1 MKMPRISVKTRIAAA
16 ALAAALAGGATL
28 VTAARAGADGVTPA
42 QLTAA
47 GWHCIPPRLFP
58 ALQLCAP
65 PGTGLPPLPGSAGFA
80 DRLPSCELLVFE
92 SATGAFLGTELLL
105 RPDIYQQG
113 QPPCPQQP
121 GGQFLYNRA
130 MTPGSATGSASTR
143 PPNRRRRSPERTTER
158 AGAGSPRPLPDS
170 KTSGFG
176 R

>member
-65 PGTGLPPLPGSAGFA
+65 PGTGLPPLPGTAGFA
-80 DRLPSCELLVFE
+80 DRLPSYELLVFE
-92 SATGAFLGTELLL
+92 SATGAFLGTELLV

-121 GGQFLYNRA
+121 GGQFLYNPRND
-130 MTPGSATGSASTR
+130 TWFC
-143 PPNRRRRSPERTTER
+143 NR
-158 AGAGSPRPLPDS
+158 L
-170 KTSGFG
+170 GFDPSS
-176 R
+176 